1 LAKQFIKDVLTP
13 GVYYAADGAAS
24 VTAEDLKQFVSDF
37 NEMKAMGL
45 RVPVPIEHPAKDD
58 PEGLPVDGRDTARI
72 AERERAKYNAGWA
85 EDLFIENG
93 ELRVKVDLKT
103 DSAIEQAEKVGT
115 YISPQFGPWVA
126 PNGKRFENAITHF
139 ALTPR
144 PANPRQSSTFVPAK
158 VVALSQLKET
168 VRLSMADLASKQTQ
182 LSEGATPQ
190 QQQQPATPPAQP
202 PAPAQP
208 VPGQQSNDPIG
219 QLKQALTALGV
230 TITEGSPVGKDP
242 EALAAILSCV
252 TTHHGQQAA
261 NQPDPMNPAAGGKP
275 GDVREEPRTVMMS
288 QQTTATPT
296 APAANPAAP
305 AATSPQRGR

>member
-1 LAKQFIKDVLTP
+1 MSVKNYSEAAVAYEKYLKILELVFGCKKGEKITPEQFKDNARTSELT
-13 GVYYAADGAAS
+13 V

-190 QQQQPATPPAQP
+190 QQQCHRDDA
-202 PAPAQP
+202 
-208 VPGQQSNDPIG
+208 G
-219 QLKQALTALGV
+219 
-230 TITEGSPVGKDP
+230 
-242 EALAAILSCV
+242 CR
-252 TTHHGQQAA
+252 
-261 NQPDPMNPAAGGKP
+261 PDPDAVCGPLRLESQHGPLSGLSRFRGEPDHSAQRHRAKIP
-275 GDVREEPRTVMMS
+275 GRHSHLGHRS
-288 QQTTATPT
+288 
-296 APAANPAAP
+296 
-305 AATSPQRGR
+305 G